1 MAYFVTFNSVV
12 IGTTVVIAV
21 PSVRIVTIS
30 RPMLGATM
38 GHAVPPIR
46 GCFGF
51 SVPTLR
57 LNGYAMLKMQ
67 NTQQGKVIAS
77 KRLATLK
84 VITFIIY

>member
-1 MAYFVTFNSVV
+1 MVIVV
-12 IGTTVVIAV
+12 PV
-21 PSVRIVTIS
+21 VRIVTIS
-30 RPMLGATM
+30 LPMTGATM

-67 NTQQGKVIAS
+67 NTQQGKVGAS

>member
-1 MAYFVTFNSVV
+1 MAIT
-12 IGTTVVIAV
+12 G
-21 PSVRIVTIS
+21 R
-30 RPMLGATM
+30 
-38 GHAVPPIR
+38 AVPPIR
-46 GCFGF
+46 GRFGF

-84 VITFIIY
+84 VIAFIIY

>member
-1 MAYFVTFNSVV
+1 M
-12 IGTTVVIAV
+12 
-21 PSVRIVTIS
+21 
-30 RPMLGATM
+30 ATM

-67 NTQQGKVIAS
+67 NTQQGKVVAS

-84 VITFIIY
+84 VIAFIIY